1 MDNLLAKQDF
11 TTQELQML
19 SSEMDKKKKSTGA
32 AWLLW
37 FFFGGI
43 GGHRYYLGKYGTA
56 ILMTFTLGFVGIW
69 TVIDAFLLNGMIQKT
84 NEAIEGDLIQ
94 KILTVRKAKENTAA
108 QANV

>member
-19 SSEMDKKKKSTGA
+19 SSEMEKKKKSTGA
-32 AWLLW
+32 TWLFW

-56 ILMTFTLGFVGIW
+56 ILMTVTLGCLGIW
-69 TVIDAFLLNGMIQKT
+69 SIIDAFLLNGMIRKT
-84 NEAIEGDLIQ
+84 NESIESEIIQ
-94 KILTVRKAKENTAA
+94 QISTIKNAKENTVA
-108 QANV
+108 QANA